1 MSVENSERM
10 NRIKKLRE
18 EFEKKYIDVLSCQ
31 TNLPNIPEGIKD
43 FFRSVVIL
51 EANCIEDCENMAY
64 PFPLKV
70 VVTEDNSIVVKC
82 CDCEKEYKSKDTE
95 KLIKESEKTKN
106 ANKNK

>member
-1 MSVENSERM
+1 
-10 NRIKKLRE
+10 
-18 EFEKKYIDVLSCQ
+18 
-31 TNLPNIPEGIKD
+31 
-43 FFRSVVIL
+43 
-51 EANCIEDCENMAY
+51 MAY

-95 KLIKESEKTKN
+95 KLIKESETIKN